1 MTDRRIV
8 QSFVDKAIE
17 PQQQR
22 QLKSNLN
29 PVLSKERI
37 AQLDQQRAQT
47 GQGMRE
53 QIREFLQNNDPQR
66 KGMHRR
72 GTSQSILQQ
81 LRRDKVNL
89 PIKF

>member
-1 MTDRRIV
+1 V

-37 AQLDQQRAQT
+37 AQLDQQT

-72 GTSQSILQQ
+72 GISQSILQQ